1 MKEGCSTIIGIIILL
16 YVGSCVLDY
25 GCRGVDGVKKWR
37 DERLDAKAAEAT
49 ARKANEAEASR
60 LEAERRK
67 AEEAE
72 EAKRLREEAKE
83 EKIRMFALKESPKV
97 WSVYQSLKG
106 EIEVQQKNIDNLAQ
120 TMKMFGRPLEQDED
134 FVRITAYRD
143 EMIRT
148 SEALRARLEEAYITS
163 KKYEASP
170 SRKDYQDMMHTAL
183 EDGMQD
189 AIMAIERYK
198 AMTRQK

>member
-37 DERLDAKAAEAT
+37 DERLEAKAAESA
-49 ARKANEAEASR
+49 AQKAKEAEAAR
-60 LEAERRK
+60 LAEEQRK
-67 AEEAE
+67 AKEA
-72 EAKRLREEAKE
+72 EEAKE
-83 EKIRMFALKESPKV
+83 EKIRTFALNESPKV
-97 WSVYQSLKG
+97 WEVYQSLKG

-120 TMKMFGRPLEQDED
+120 TMKMFGRSPEQDED
-134 FVRITAYRD
+134 FIRITAYRD

-148 SEALRARLEEAYITS
+148 RQALRARLEEAYITS

-170 SRKDYQDMMHTAL
+170 SRKDYQALHKKAL
-183 EDGMQD
+183 EDGILEAD
-189 AIMAIERYK
+189 AAAARFKEMRLNK
-198 AMTRQK
+198 

>member
-37 DERLDAKAAEAT
+37 DERLEAKAAESA
-49 ARKANEAEASR
+49 AQKAKEAEVARLAEEQRKAKEA
-60 LEAERRK
+60 
-67 AEEAE
+67 
-72 EAKRLREEAKE
+72 EEAKE
-83 EKIRMFALKESPKV
+83 EKIRTFALNESPKV
-97 WSVYQSLKG
+97 WEVYQSLKG

-120 TMKMFGRPLEQDED
+120 TMKMFGRSPEQDED
-134 FVRITAYRD
+134 FIRITAYRD

-148 SEALRARLEEAYITS
+148 RQALRARLEEAYITS

-170 SRKDYQDMMHTAL
+170 SRKDYQALHKKAL
-183 EDGMQD
+183 EDGILEAD
-189 AIMAIERYK
+189 AAAARFKEMRLNK
-198 AMTRQK
+198 